1 MQKQM
6 LLGLAIRTH
15 SISLRPT
22 CIITIVTK
30 TKNMKKILTI
40 LLSIGLALGTL
51 NVFADDN
58 GSGTGGGTGSG
69 TGSGNGPKPITPPS
83 DTAPNQK
90 ADIDIKYISISM
102 PVKHR
107 IPVRRATY
115 SEGAIEVEFN
125 TDGGIVNITVTHSSG
140 QLIYMGESNTDTEG
154 NLIIDIP
161 FESGSYSIEFEN
173 DSYIGTATLYPNK

>member
-1 MQKQM
+1 MFLQM
-6 LLGLAIRTH
+6 TTEAVQVEEPEVAPEVETVPNR
-15 SISLRPT
+15 
-22 CIITIVTK
+22 
-30 TKNMKKILTI
+30 
-40 LLSIGLALGTL
+40 
-51 NVFADDN
+51 
-58 GSGTGGGTGSG
+58 
-69 TGSGNGPKPITPPS
+69 TPPS